1 MFQDGDGDKFA
12 DVGELISYSFLVKNI
27 GNVTLSNISVTDPN
41 VSSISCPVVGNPIP
55 TLAVGASQT
64 CTGSYAITQ
73 ADIDAGQKL
82 NTALASGKGPQGQ
95 PASDEDDNTALLPQ
109 KPAITIVKTTA
120 DAFGNSGD
128 GIGILPG
135 QNVTWKYVVTNAG
148 NVTLSNIAVTD
159 DNGTPAN
166 TADDVP
172 VCTLATLAVGTS
184 DSCSATGTAKAGWYK
199 NLGTAAGSG
208 PQGQPVKASD
218 ASSYYGL
225 TPGAV
230 TNSSLCDFGDQFR
243 LIFTPDMKY
252 YTSSNPA
259 YKLSD
264 SNPGQFFYNVFH
276 VSRSQETIQ
285 LEIPYPYVTQGANPV
300 HLYGGLSVNQS
311 GGYNCFAPTN
321 ELASYASTIT
331 LGSYTDTNTDGKV
344 GYGDVY
350 RVEVPAK
357 LGFQYVNI
365 HLDYGLEKT
374 NGWIKKGSNVTNNP
388 TIYPALNGVA
398 IVDNTPHTFQAK
410 VNGFLLGGSSDTVYN
425 LNEFKQIRGFGG
437 LVYVKT
443 GCE

>member
-1 MFQDGDGDKFA
+1 MSQSA
-12 DVGELISYSFLVKNI
+12 
-27 GNVTLSNISVTDPN
+27 LS
-41 VSSISCPVVGNPIP
+41 
-55 TLAVGASQT
+55 
-64 CTGSYAITQ
+64 
-73 ADIDAGQKL
+73 
-82 NTALASGKGPQGQ
+82 
-95 PASDEDDNTALLPQ
+95 LPWRWA
-109 KPAITIVKTTA
+109 P
-120 DAFGNSGD
+120 
-128 GIGILPG
+128 
-135 QNVTWKYVVTNAG
+135 
-148 NVTLSNIAVTD
+148 
-159 DNGTPAN
+159 
-166 TADDVP
+166 
-172 VCTLATLAVGTS
+172 S

-199 NLGTAAGSG
+199 NLGSAAGSG

-276 VSRSQETIQ
+276 VSSSQETIQ

-321 ELASYASTIT
+321 ELASYASTVT

-388 TIYPALNGVA
+388 TIYPALTGVA
-398 IVDNTPHTFQAK
+398 IVDNTPHKFQAK
-410 VNGFLLGGSSDTVYN
+410 VNGALLNGSADTVYN

-443 GCE
+443 GTIDGQPVYVALQGAKVGLVGPTGSVLETMTTDGDGWYLSNYIHKGKEAKYTLRLLAGTYLGNPYPQQEITGIAVGGSAKYGEGIFYISPLQ